1 MATQNIPVDILSVKQ
16 AVSWLQPHITTWTG
30 YAFALAQKAGL
41 SPEAAARIFMQPV
54 LDEKQTAF
62 QADEVQLEQQAKQNA
77 TMMALL
83 HGADNVHLE
92 RDGDTWLLKAALGDF
107 KQKLEVWDVSLE
119 FFAGWLGEQARL
131 IGEPKGITY
140 SSWLEGDT
148 LYMQLRLKSHT
159 SHCFQAV

>member
-1 MATQNIPVDILSVKQ
+1 MATQNIPVGTLSVEQ

-54 LDEKQTAF
+54 LDEGQTTF
-62 QADEVQLEQQAKQNA
+62 QADAAQLEQQAKQNA

-83 HGADNVHLE
+83 HGAGNVHLE

-107 KQKLEVWDVSLE
+107 RQKLENWGVSLE
-119 FFAGWLGEQARL
+119 FFARWLGEQARL
-131 IGEPKGITY
+131 IGGPKGIAY

-148 LYMQLRLKSHT
+148 LHIQLRLAPHAP
-159 SHCFQAV
+159 HRFIR